1 LRPRLAC
8 YSFET
13 NYSALATLKI
23 FHFAAVRVGGKP
35 PDQNNTRPT
44 NGSEGTAMASND
56 YNDQD
61 RHEDIKVLHGMGY
74 AQELSRSMSK
84 FSNFAISFSIICIL
98 SGGINSFAQAISSVG
113 GAGAGI
119 GWIVGCVLSGM
130 FALAMAQIA
139 SAFPTAGGLYHW
151 ASILGGR
158 FWGWLTAWLNLLG
171 LITVLGAI
179 NIGTAYFFQG
189 TFGAMFGTTGAD
201 GAVTPWPSSD
211 MEIVLFV
218 AVITAI
224 QALFNHLGIKIT
236 TFLTDVSG
244 YIIFVT
250 TAVLVLACLF
260 YAPAIDISRLWTFT
274 NYSGDAGGGVFP
286 ASDNM
291 GYLFLLCL
299 LLPVYTITGY
309 DASAHTSEETKNA
322 ATSVPKGIVN
332 AVIWSSLVG
341 WVMICAITLAI
352 PDLAVA
358 ASQGFGMFFA
368 TMDAILPAGLKTV
381 LYLGILIA
389 QFLCGL
395 ATVTSASRMLFAF
408 SRDNGMP
415 VGSKALATVSP
426 KYRTPVNAIWTAT
439 VLCILYVVLAMSI
452 KVAGTSIY
460 VIVVNSTLVF
470 LFLSFTVPLVAGLF
484 AYGTAKWPN
493 PGPWAMSGGTYKL
506 VTVLS
511 VVGMGVILFIAVAPP
526 NDRVLWIVLG
536 FLALAIVVWVLFEG
550 RRFQGPPIGDEVKRR
565 AAAIAAAEKA
575 VGQQA

>member
-1 LRPRLAC
+1 MAED
-8 YSFET
+8 YSD
-13 NYSALATLKI
+13 K
-23 FHFAAVRVGGKP
+23 
-35 PDQNNTRPT
+35 
-44 NGSEGTAMASND
+44 
-56 YNDQD
+56 D
-61 RHEDIKVLHGMGY
+61 RHEDVKILHGMGY

-119 GWIVGCVLSGM
+119 GWIVGCLLSGM

-151 ASILGGR
+151 GSILGGR

-179 NIGTAYFFQG
+179 NIGTAYFFAG
-189 TFGAMFGTTGAD
+189 TFGGMFGFTGTD
-201 GAVTPWPSSD
+201 TQV
-211 MEIVLFV
+211 VVFV

-224 QALFNHLGIKIT
+224 QALFNHLGIKVT
-236 TFLTDVSG
+236 TMLTDISG
-244 YIIFVT
+244 YIIFAT
-250 TAVLVLACLF
+250 TAVLVIACLYF
-260 YAPAIDISRLWTFT
+260 APAIDISRLWTFT
-274 NYSGDAGGGVFP
+274 NFSGEAGGNVFP
-286 ASDNM
+286 QSDNTA
-291 GYLFLLCL
+291 YLFLLCL

-309 DASAHTSEETKNA
+309 DASAHTSEETKSA

-332 AVIWSSLVG
+332 AVFWSSLIG
-341 WVMICAITLAI
+341 WIMICAITLAI

-358 ASQGFGMFFA
+358 AGQGWGMFFG
-368 TMDAILPAGLKTV
+368 TMDAIMPAGLKTV
-381 LYLGILIA
+381 LYLGIFIA
-389 QFLCGL
+389 QLLCGL

-408 SRDNGMP
+408 SRDDGVP
-415 VGSKALATVSP
+415 GASKALATVSP
-426 KYRTPVNAIWTAT
+426 KYRTPVNAIWTST
-439 VLCILYVVLAMSI
+439 VLCILYVLLAMSI
-452 KVAGTSIY
+452 KIEGTSIY

-493 PGPWAMSGGTYKL
+493 PGPWAMSEGVYKL

-526 NDRVLWIVLG
+526 NERVLYVVAG
-536 FLALAIVVWVLFEG
+536 FVALALIVWVLFES
-550 RRFQGPPIGDEVKRR
+550 RRFKGPPIGDEVKKR
-565 AAAIAAAEKA
+565 AASIAAAERA
-575 VGQQA
+575 VGEKA

>member
-1 LRPRLAC
+1 M
-8 YSFET
+8 S
-13 NYSALATLKI
+13 NYSDNEQK
-23 FHFAAVRVGGKP
+23 
-35 PDQNNTRPT
+35 
-44 NGSEGTAMASND
+44 
-56 YNDQD
+56 
-61 RHEDIKVLHGMGY
+61 EDMKVLHGMGY

-119 GWIVGCVLSGM
+119 GWIVGCILSGM
-130 FALAMAQIA
+130 FALSMAQIA
-139 SAFPTAGGLYHW
+139 SAYPTAGGLYHW
-151 ASILGGR
+151 ASILGNR

-189 TFGAMFGTTGAD
+189 AFGGLFGTTGAD

-211 MEIVLFV
+211 MEIVIFV
-218 AVITAI
+218 AIITVI
-224 QALFNHLGIKIT
+224 QAIFNHVGIKAT

-244 YIIFVT
+244 YIIFAA
-250 TAVLVLACLF
+250 TAVLVVACLYF
-260 YAPAIDISRLWTFT
+260 APAIDISRLWTFT
-274 NYSGDAGGGVFP
+274 NYSGEVGGNVFP
-286 ASDNM
+286 QSDNM

-322 ATSVPKGIVN
+322 AMSVPTGIVN
-332 AVIWSSLVG
+332 AVFWSSIVG
-341 WVMICAITLAI
+341 WLMVCAITLAI
-352 PDLAVA
+352 PDMAVA
-358 ASQGFGMFFA
+358 AGQGFGMFFA
-368 TMDAILPAGLKTV
+368 TMDAVMPATLKLV
-381 LYLGILIA
+381 LYISILVA
-389 QFLCGL
+389 QLICGL

-408 SRDNGMP
+408 SRDNGLP

-426 KYRTPVNAIWTAT
+426 KYRTPVTAIWTAT
-439 VLCILYVVLAMSI
+439 VLSILYVLLAMSI

-493 PGPWAMSGGTYKL
+493 PGPWAMSAGVYKL

-511 VVGMGVILFIAVAPP
+511 VVGMGVILFIAIAPP
-526 NDRVLWIVLG
+526 NERVLYVVLG
-536 FLALAIVVWVLFEG
+536 FLALALILWFALEN
-550 RRFQGPPIGDEVKRR
+550 RRFQGPPIGDEIKKR
-565 AAAIAAAEKA
+565 AAIIAAAEKA
-575 VGQQA
+575 VGQSS

>member
-1 LRPRLAC
+1 
-8 YSFET
+8 
-13 NYSALATLKI
+13 
-23 FHFAAVRVGGKP
+23 
-35 PDQNNTRPT
+35 
-44 NGSEGTAMASND
+44 MAPSD
-56 YNDQD
+56 YNDKDQI
-61 RHEDIKVLHGMGY
+61 EDVKILHGMGY

-158 FWGWLTAWLNLLG
+158 LWGWLTAWLNLLG

-179 NIGTAYFFQG
+179 NIGTAYFFAG
-189 TFGAMFGTTGAD
+189 TFGAMFGFTG
-201 GAVTPWPSSD
+201 TD
-211 MEIVLFV
+211 MQVVVFV
-218 AVITAI
+218 AVVTIL
-224 QALFNHLGIKIT
+224 QALFNHLGIKLT
-236 TFLTDVSG
+236 TMLTDISG
-244 YIIFVT
+244 YLIFAT
-250 TAVLVLACLF
+250 TAVLVLACLY

-274 NYSGDAGGGVFP
+274 NFSGEAGGNVFP
-286 ASDNM
+286 QSDNV

-322 ATSVPKGIVN
+322 ATSVPKGIVT
-332 AVIWSSLVG
+332 AVLWSSIVG
-341 WVMICAITLAI
+341 WIMICAITLAI

-358 ASQGFGMFFA
+358 AGQGWTMFYA
-368 TMDAILPAGLKTV
+368 TMDAIMPAGLKTV

-408 SRDNGMP
+408 SRDDGMP
-415 VGSKALATVSP
+415 VGSKALASVSP

-439 VLCILYVVLAMSI
+439 VLCILYVVLALSI
-452 KVAGTSIY
+452 KIDGTSIY

-511 VVGMGVILFIAVAPP
+511 VVGMAVILFIAIAPP
-526 NDRVLWIVLG
+526 NERVLYVVLG
-536 FLALAIVVWVLFEG
+536 FIALAMVLWFVSEN
-550 RRFQGPPIGDEVKRR
+550 RRFQGPPTGDRI
-565 AAAIAAAEKA
+565 AARKAVIAAAEKA
-575 VGQQA
+575 VGEKG

>member
-1 LRPRLAC
+1 MAADD
-8 YSFET
+8 YSDNHKSEDV
-13 NYSALATLKI
+13 KI
-23 FHFAAVRVGGKP
+23 
-35 PDQNNTRPT
+35 
-44 NGSEGTAMASND
+44 
-56 YNDQD
+56 
-61 RHEDIKVLHGMGY
+61 LHGMGY

-119 GWIVGCVLSGM
+119 GWIVGCILSGM

-179 NIGTAYFFQG
+179 NIGTAYFFAG
-189 TFGAMFGTTGAD
+189 TFGSMFGFSGTD
-201 GAVTPWPSSD
+201 GQVVT
-211 MEIVLFV
+211 FV
-218 AVITAI
+218 AAITII
-224 QALFNHLGIKIT
+224 QALFNHLGIKVT
-236 TFLTDVSG
+236 TLLTDVSG
-244 YIIFVT
+244 YIIFAT

-274 NYSGDAGGGVFP
+274 NYSGEAGGNVFP
-286 ASDNM
+286 ASDSM
-291 GYLFLLCL
+291 GYLFLLSL

-322 ATSVPKGIVN
+322 AQSVPEGIIK
-332 AVIWSSLVG
+332 AVFWSSLIG
-341 WVMICAITLAI
+341 WIMICAITLAI
-352 PDLAVA
+352 PDMAVA
-358 ASQGFGMFFA
+358 AGQGWGMFYA
-368 TMDAILPAGLKTV
+368 TMDAILPSGLKNV

-389 QFLCGL
+389 QLLCGL

-408 SRDNGMP
+408 SRDDGLP
-415 VGSKALATVSP
+415 IGSKALATVSP

-452 KVAGTSIY
+452 KIAGTSIY

-493 PGPWAMSGGTYKL
+493 PGPWAMSAGVYKL
-506 VTVLS
+506 VTVLA
-511 VVGMGVILFIAVAPP
+511 VVGMAVILFIAIAPP
-526 NDRVLWIVLG
+526 NERVLYVVLG
-536 FLALAIVVWVLFEG
+536 FIALALILWFAVENRRFEG
-550 RRFQGPPIGDEVKRR
+550 PPTGERIAARR
-565 AAAIAAAEKA
+565 AVIAAAEKA
-575 VGQQA
+575 VGEKG